1 MYGFL
6 STASLADV
14 NESDLHVWQSEVPT
28 PLRTEKGGGGGGE
41 AVHGL
46 HITSEHVAGAVYLLV
61 RLGSKTQI
69 PLGAGGLR

>member
-28 PLRTEKGGGGGGE
+28 PLRTEKGGGGGGRQSTACISLQSMWLE
-41 AVHGL
+41 QYICSSGL
-46 HITSEHVAGAVYLLV
+46 AAKL
-61 RLGSKTQI
+61 KF
-69 PLGAGGLR
+69 PLELAD